1 LDISRKCSSNT
12 VNVTIEANYR
22 LQPTHYKKPLKML
35 QKNLDNSY
43 FIEYSNY
50 FEFEGKTFSF
60 RKKELFD
67 ITSMPKHIELKNN
80 NNCFGYWINRKWLSL
95 SSIQDILKKEPKKV
109 DVSNLQWYD
118 QIKLDHVFNLN

>member
-1 LDISRKCSSNT
+1 
-12 VNVTIEANYR
+12 
-22 LQPTHYKKPLKML
+22 ML
-35 QKNLDNSY
+35 QINLDNNY

-67 ITSMPKHIELKNN
+67 ITSTPKHINLKNN

-95 SSIQDILKKEPKKV
+95 SSIQNIIKNEPRKV
-109 DVSNLQWYD
+109 NVSDLQWYN
-118 QIKLDHVFNLN
+118 QIKLDHVFNLI